1 MPSRLPE
8 TVKLLASLLG
18 VLLTAA
24 PVGAESAASQTSQG
38 QIPAGSSP
46 VSQSAVSQSSV
57 SQSSVSQN
65 ASSQSA
71 APPQLRPGLNSKNS
85 AKTITPNRIRR
96 DRGTANTMARYH
108 WLDRAAQAD
117 PQLIESITEYHFSA
131 MLLAKHPRLGEIAE
145 ADHYLCRRLTR
156 WKDVSRALASN
167 PHADRVIALD
177 PEGIY
182 RAIKNDRRLPK
193 RLAKNPMFHRMISD
207 NPDLGKLLSTYM

>member
-8 TVKLLASLLG
+8 TVKLLASLVG
-18 VLLTAA
+18 VLLTAV

-38 QIPAGSSP
+38 QIPAASSP

-57 SQSSVSQN
+57 SQN
-65 ASSQSA
+65 AASQSA
-71 APPQLRPGLNSKNS
+71 APPQLRPGLNSKSS

-117 PQLIESITEYHFSA
+117 PQLIESITEYHSSA

-156 WKDVSRALASN
+156 WKDVSRALATN